1 MALVLN
7 LYYYITSTLKKTT
20 QTNNPRHLSAYV
32 YQCIIIFR
40 LNAHSISQL
49 LILIFIIDL
58 ILKLNLEEKLL
69 NKRFKQYK
77 NYTSIFLPFATY

>member
-1 MALVLN
+1 M
-7 LYYYITSTLKKTT
+7 
-20 QTNNPRHLSAYV
+20 
-32 YQCIIIFR
+32 
-40 LNAHSISQL
+40 